1 MIAATDPPGFPPRKS
16 PLLKQG
22 WLFPRVIQNHFLV
35 RSETFN
41 DQDDAARF
49 GLNGKKYR
57 EAVLDQVAAMQQWAD
72 LVDEKGM
79 AQTLDTP

>member
-1 MIAATDPPGFPPRKS
+1 M
-16 PLLKQG
+16 
-22 WLFPRVIQNHFLV
+22 IQNHFLV